1 MAGRRILY
9 LLVWVGCMVFFWA
22 YQQWF
27 AWLTL
32 VAVVALPLFSLLISL
47 PAMVTA
53 KLELHL
59 PHSLTMGTP
68 CVAMLRCRSVLPSP
82 PWKCTVVLEQR
93 PSGQKQKITWGASLP
108 TEHCAALTYRIK
120 RAKICDYLGLFSLPL
135 RLPKPQTVVVRPVSM
150 PMKQL
155 PELERYLASAWRP
168 KRGGGFAENHEL
180 RLYRPGDSVQ
190 QIHWKLSAKTGK
202 LILREPMEPEQGR
215 ILLRLDLNGTADE
228 TDRKLGRLLWLGTS
242 LLDMKVKFEIQC
254 LTADGCESWTVSDAD
269 SLQDAIDTILTRK
282 FAVNGTIQDRLE
294 TAAWQYY
301 IGGGIDEA

>member
-9 LLVWVGCMVFFWA
+9 LLIWVGCMVFFWA

-32 VAVVALPLFSLLISL
+32 VTVVALPLFSLLISL

-53 KLELHL
+53 RLELHI
-59 PHSLTMGTP
+59 PESLTVGTP
-68 CVAMLRCRSVLPSP
+68 CVPALHCRSVLPAP
-82 PWKCTVVLEQR
+82 PWKCKVLLEQT
-93 PSGQKQKITWGASLP
+93 PNTQHAILKNGASLP
-108 TEHCAALTYRIK
+108 TEHCAVLTYRIK

-135 RLPKPQTVVVRPVSM
+135 RIPEPRRIVVRPISM

-155 PELERYLASAWRP
+155 PDLERYLASAWRP

-215 ILLRLDLNGTADE
+215 VLLRLDLNGTPE
-228 TDRKLGRLLWLGTS
+228 ELDRKLGRLLWLGTG
-242 LLDMKVKFEIQC
+242 LLNMKVKYEIQC
-254 LTADGCESWTVSDAD
+254 LTANGCESWTVSDPD
-269 SLQDAIDTILTRK
+269 LLQDAIDTILTRK
-282 FAVNGTIQDRLE
+282 CAIDGTIQDRVE
-294 TAAWQYY
+294 AAAWQYY
-301 IGGGIDEA
+301 IGGGTDEA